1 MAGAKANGN
10 GKVSLRQSS
19 GAGMRTAA
27 SRRAASPMALLLG
40 HALLDELG
48 RDLVQP
54 HAALVGEG
62 VDLAHE
68 VAVQLHGEGHEAHL
82 AIALTLLALVHGS
95 GGVPAEAVGNA
106 GGPADAAALEFFEVG
121 FFHRD
126 IMRHEARLEAMP
138 VRRGEVPRFY
148 LAPGL
153 PASASYDCRSGSAA
167 SSRATGADW
176 AQARRSTPPRAPL
189 LRR

>member
-40 HALLDELG
+40 HAILDELG

-62 VDLAHE
+62 GNIAHE
-68 VAVQLHGEGHEAHL
+68 VAVQLHCEGHKAHL
-82 AIALTLLALVHGS
+82 SIALTLLSLVYGS
-95 GGVPAEAVGNA
+95 GGGAAHPAGRAHR
-106 GGPADAAALEFFEVG
+106 PA
-121 FFHRD
+121 H
-126 IMRHEARLEAMP
+126 
-138 VRRGEVPRFY
+138 
-148 LAPGL
+148 
-153 PASASYDCRSGSAA
+153 AA
-167 SSRATGADW
+167 S
-176 AQARRSTPPRAPL
+176 P
-189 LRR
+189 